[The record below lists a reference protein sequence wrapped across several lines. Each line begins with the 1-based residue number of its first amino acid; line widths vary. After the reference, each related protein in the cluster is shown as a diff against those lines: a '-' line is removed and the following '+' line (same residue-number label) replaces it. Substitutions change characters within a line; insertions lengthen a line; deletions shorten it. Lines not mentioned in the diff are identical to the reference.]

1 MPERNSSEGANKF
14 ELKSSFIILS
24 LLSAFNKDLLSA
36 YYVPAIM
43 LGDVDAK
50 ELHQWRELWRES
62 FSENIIGTMGWPQ
75 TEALLS
81 GIGRRNRE
89 VSLEWASEL
98 SFEEVAKE

>member
-50 ELHQWRELWRES
+50 EPTPVE
-62 FSENIIGTMGWPQ
+62 GTMKGELQWKY
-75 TEALLS
+75 
-81 GIGRRNRE
+81 NRYYGMAPDR
-89 VSLEWASEL
+89 STSQWDR
-98 SFEEVAKE
+98 